1 LGLENFIKVIPLRI
15 CKSLTILQSILE
27 PINIQ
32 AKYMIESISIKNVA
46 SFDSTGSQI
55 SDLKKSTI
63 FSALMG
69 LENQRLLS
77 IYTT

>member
-1 LGLENFIKVIPLRI
+1 
-15 CKSLTILQSILE
+15 
-27 PINIQ
+27 
-32 AKYMIESISIKNVA
+32 MIESISIKNVA